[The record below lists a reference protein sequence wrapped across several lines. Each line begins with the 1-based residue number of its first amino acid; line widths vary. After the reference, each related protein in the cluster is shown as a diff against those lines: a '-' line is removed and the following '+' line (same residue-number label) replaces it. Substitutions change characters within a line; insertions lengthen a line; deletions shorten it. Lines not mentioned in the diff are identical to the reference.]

1 MPEATTSKVCQT
13 CKHCTPKDAKEGMGL
28 FCNSPNVILDGYK
41 DDEKIAQ
48 DRSSATSIFWAV
60 LKHCGEKRE
69 FWEGR

>member
-13 CKHCTPKDAKEGMGL
+13 CKHCTPKDAKESLGL
-28 FCNSPNVILDGYK
+28 FCESPQILG
-41 DDEKIAQ
+41 EGPKI
-48 DRSSATSIFWAV
+48 SGHSPTSIFWAV